1 MLAGAADPALLQR
14 GRDSFAGYNTLAIAF
29 SFPVSF
35 FGKLQNNKLGAS
47 VAVINP
53 SVTDERRQQIDR
65 VATPGVN
72 VAFVPLDLDDVQN
85 RSSTVKNSTGRIP
98 TAIVK
103 TLQALGTNQA
113 GIDLLAGL
121 VVTRGDFVR
130 VDTTIRNS
138 GPGGG
143 NNASAGFPNGRR
155 PGDDVIDTTLA
166 IVTNGTP
173 RAATTWTTTR
183 GTFVGTS
190 SHSWPRLSSRSRQPT
205 RLVPSNP
212 PWMIPPRTERSP
224 NPGGLAP
231 PGRAVWRRGPLS
243 R

>member
-1 MLAGAADPALLQR
+1 MLAGAPDPALLQR

-29 SFPVSF
+29 SIPVSF
-35 FGKLQNNKLGAS
+35 FGKLQNNMLGAT

-98 TAIVK
+98 TAIVT

-130 VDTTIRNS
+130 VDTTIPNS

-143 NNASAGFPNGRR
+143 NNAGAGFPNGRR

-166 IVTNGTP
+166 IVTNGRREQRQRGRRHGEPSSERVPILGPAYPAVPANQPGWYP
-173 RAATTWTTTR
+173 RILR
-183 GTFVGTS
+183 G
-190 SHSWPRLSSRSRQPT
+190 
-205 RLVPSNP
+205 
-212 PWMIPPRTERSP
+212 
-224 NPGGLAP
+224 
-231 PGRAVWRRGPLS
+231 
-243 R
+243 